1 MKGKKKKLKSGS
13 KEKFAPEKT
22 LAETDVEELDAF
34 EEDDEKFDAVSA
46 EYENIVGLI
55 KKPST
60 QQDYEHN
67 AYLRLLHEYNNFVK
81 KREKCRKVGI
91 FVIISLAVLFLIL
104 MFSVDSKVVFLTLW
118 VISIFI
124 SVFVII
130 RIDYRCYKY
139 ATILGI
145 DDNDD

>member
-1 MKGKKKKLKSGS
+1 MKSKVKSKNKKEKSASLNESQDLKS
-13 KEKFAPEKT
+13 
-22 LAETDVEELDAF
+22 EE
-34 EEDDEKFDAVSA
+34 EENEEDEKFDAVAA
-46 EYENIVGLI
+46 EYENIEGLI
-55 KKPST
+55 KNPST
-60 QQDYEHN
+60 QQEYEHN
-67 AYLRLLHEYNNFVK
+67 AYLRLLHEYNNFIK
-81 KREKCRKVGI
+81 KREKCRSVGI
-91 FVIISLAVLFLIL
+91 FVIIALAVLFLIL

>member
-1 MKGKKKKLKSGS
+1 MKHKKHDLKN
-13 KEKFAPEKT
+13 KRKFAHEDKSEQNNST
-22 LAETDVEELDAF
+22 EE
-34 EEDDEKFDAVSA
+34 EEEEFDAVSA
-46 EYENIVGLI
+46 EYENIEGII
-55 KKPST
+55 KQPST

-81 KREKCRKVGI
+81 KREKCRRVGI
-91 FVIISLAVLFLIL
+91 FVIISLAILFLIL
-104 MFSVDSKVVFLTLW
+104 MFSVDSKVLFLSLW

-124 SVFVII
+124 SVFIII

-145 DDNDD
+145 DDNND

>member
-1 MKGKKKKLKSGS
+1 M
-13 KEKFAPEKT
+13 
-22 LAETDVEELDAF
+22 
-34 EEDDEKFDAVSA
+34 
-46 EYENIVGLI
+46 I
-55 KKPST
+55 KNPST

-67 AYLRLLHEYNNFVK
+67 AYLRLLHEYDNFVK
-81 KREKCRKVGI
+81 KRQKCRKVGI
-91 FVIISLAVLFLIL
+91 FVIVLLAALFLIL
-104 MFSVDSKVVFLTLW
+104 MFSVDSKVLFLSLW

-124 SVFVII
+124 SVFIII

>member
-1 MKGKKKKLKSGS
+1 MKRNKKNIKLDS
-13 KEKFAPEKT
+13 KVKFAPESK
-22 LAETDVEELDAF
+22 VEELKDIEYD
-34 EEDDEKFDAVSA
+34 EEFDAVAA

-55 KKPST
+55 KNPST

-67 AYLRLLHEYNNFVK
+67 AYLRLRHEYNNFVK

-91 FVIISLAVLFLIL
+91 FVIVLLAALFLIL
-104 MFSVDSKVVFLTLW
+104 MFNVDSKVLFLSLW

-124 SVFVII
+124 SVFIII

-145 DDNDD
+145 DDNED